1 MDVVDDIEGVFSA
14 GLNKMKK
21 MAGEAN
27 YSACSPVTNDITAIP
42 IRFGHKSGIL
52 VGEASGDVF
61 GGVSFTMDE
70 RKVGIASRNGVKE
83 KLRHELDDVLKSFSA
98 GNTND
103 LFNTLTNIRGTAGK
117 FFITALNFHITKQK
131 LPETRE

>member
-1 MDVVDDIEGVFSA
+1 MAGDVEEVFSA
-14 GLNKMKK
+14 GLNKVKK

-27 YSACSPVTNDITAIP
+27 YSACSPVTNDITAIS
-42 IRFGHKSGIL
+42 IRFGRKPGIL

-61 GGVSFTMDE
+61 GGVSFTLDE

-83 KLRHELDDVLKSFSA
+83 KLRHELDDVLKSFST

-103 LFNTLTNIRGTAGK
+103 LFNALMNIRGTAGK
-117 FFITALNFHITKQK
+117 FFHHRIE
-131 LPETRE
+131 LPRDEAEPPGDA

>member
-1 MDVVDDIEGVFSA
+1 MDVVDDIEGIFSA
-14 GLNKMKK
+14 GLNKVKK

-27 YSACSPVTNDITAIP
+27 YSACSPVTNDLTAIS

-61 GGVSFTMDE
+61 GGVSFTMDK

-83 KLRHELDDVLKSFSA
+83 KLRRELDDVLKSFSA

-103 LFNTLTNIRGTAGK
+103 LFNPLMNICGTAGK
-117 FFITALNFHITKQK
+117 FFHHGIE
-131 LPETRE
+131 LPRDEAETPGDA